1 MNLLPM
7 KYYIVV
13 ADQKSITR
21 AAEELHIT
29 QQTLSAHMAALE
41 KELKC
46 QLFQR
51 RPKFELTYEG
61 RVFYRY
67 CQSFQ
72 RLSASMEDEFRD
84 INSGQGGLLR
94 LGIAYTRG
102 RVLLPRIIPAFNKLY
117 PKVQVRV
124 KERSNEEMVNMLTED
139 ELDVVIGRV
148 MSDVPELSYKELY
161 HAQTMLYL
169 CGGLINPFKLDAFVH
184 TRDLRLLADCPFLL
198 GQPADI
204 IGRMSQTLLEKAN
217 IQPPIIFRCGNIQT
231 LLDLCADGMGA
242 CFSPDVLATTL
253 PEEKRRRLTAVPMGE
268 PFTISIAWKNKP
280 YVSKLVT
287 TFRDVC
293 AAETVN
299 LRRKLHLD

>member
-1 MNLLPM
+1 M

-67 CQSFQ
+67 CQSYQ

-124 KERSNEEMVNMLTED
+124 KERSNEEMVNMLIED

-204 IGRMSQTLLEKAN
+204 IGRMSQTLLE
-217 IQPPIIFRCGNIQT
+217 
-231 LLDLCADGMGA
+231 LCADGMGA

-253 PEEKRRRLTAVPMGE
+253 PEEKRRRLTDVPMGE

>member
-148 MSDVPELSYKELY
+148 MS
-161 HAQTMLYL
+161 
-169 CGGLINPFKLDAFVH
+169 
-184 TRDLRLLADCPFLL
+184 R
-198 GQPADI
+198 
-204 IGRMSQTLLEKAN
+204 
-217 IQPPIIFRCGNIQT
+217 RCCI
-231 LLDLCADGMGA
+231 CAGD
-242 CFSPDVLATTL
+242 
-253 PEEKRRRLTAVPMGE
+253 
-268 PFTISIAWKNKP
+268 
-280 YVSKLVT
+280 
-287 TFRDVC
+287 
-293 AAETVN
+293 
-299 LRRKLHLD
+299 